1 MHAQI
6 QECIIISGGCMELIE
21 AEELAELEH
30 ILRRNRLPPNEFSLK
45 ATDTTDPKTDEV
57 QALQGELTICRES
70 TGQTRQYVICDG
82 SPWLMLFRNDV
93 RGGAF
98 LDKNSRKTRPLSR
111 RPSAA

>member
-1 MHAQI
+1 MERGSVHLQI
-6 QECIIISGGCMELIE
+6 QKCIIISGGCMELIE

-70 TGQTRQYVICDG
+70 TGQTRQYVIGDG
-82 SPWLMLFRNDV
+82 SPWLKLFRDDV
-93 RGGAF
+93 KGGAF
-98 LDKNSRKTRPLSR
+98 LDKN
-111 RPSAA
+111 